1 MTLQTTKL
9 INQIIEAYS
18 RLLMMDNQDDQE
30 KTWLNQQTHFAVGLS
45 TLQFQI
51 LSFLKHQPH
60 SNAKQIAQQLAILPG
75 TLSKSLHILT
85 KKALTDFQVDQTDQR
100 KKYYWLTAAGLEVAQ
115 AHDQLAIM
123 KKSHLKKYL
132 DQFSQTELTVIMHF
146 LHELIKAE
154 KTTNYSN

>member
-100 KKYYWLTAAGLEVAQ
+100 KNIIG
-115 AHDQLAIM
+115 
-123 KKSHLKKYL
+123 
-132 DQFSQTELTVIMHF
+132 
-146 LHELIKAE
+146 
-154 KTTNYSN
+154 